1 MWTFPAAV
9 LSPPFADLARLP
21 SDLAWGRAWQQARMQ
36 RGVLQSLQRPD
47 ANSLD
52 GLVRSLWDS
61 LGHALALP
69 FDLLRLQ
76 HAAGVLAGAWPRSLL
91 ESTRFEQQL
100 GAMERLALGPLARGD
115 RGAA

>member
-1 MWTFPAAV
+1 
-9 LSPPFADLARLP
+9 
-21 SDLAWGRAWQQARMQ
+21 MQ
-36 RGVLQSLQRPD
+36 RGVLQLLQRPD
-47 ANSLD
+47 AKTLD

-115 RGAA
+115 EARPKGSGSAPVGQAVPPLRWMRGVP